1 MTKYVVGDGMV
12 KEYRLKKKLT
22 QEQLAELLNI
32 STRQLQRIEKMV
44 TNTTL
49 ETWRK
54 LKNILEI
61 PDEEMIKI
69 LNFDKEKDSVK
80 M

>member
-32 STRQLQRIEKMV
+32 STRQLQRIEKME